1 MVDTQKGGE
10 RPRFRQ
16 DLVAE
21 LIEDSGKR
29 FVDVAD
35 PDSGHVFR
43 FYEVEYSLACAMD
56 GERDVT
62 GIVRWAQ
69 EDLGL
74 HTNPNEVRSVIGTLG
89 ELGFLEGAATAAARP
104 AQPAQP
110 VQPAAKA
117 AAANRWD
124 QPTAMGE
131 ADEYLGKGVVHA
143 SGAAAKSS
151 PSEDVELGHAGGMK
165 AAASD
170 LPKAPDFEL
179 GAPGT
184 VKPPPE
190 KTVGTQEIPLGSP
203 GRPPD
208 VSVDLSADVSVRP
221 DDVKEAVR
229 QSQVIRAPSVPQE
242 LLDSVAPVVSDKE
255 APPAKVETK
264 QAPKPVEAP
273 KPAPE
278 KRPERQAQRAKP
290 VEPLPPPK
298 APNAPAP
305 RVSPALLV
313 LLVLVVLGAGA
324 FAVWKL
330 ILQKSNDTD
339 KQSTQQP
346 APPPPPPAP
355 PPPPP
360 VESEKLASEQPPA
373 AELKAPGAGTLE
385 MIAANDSDVKA
396 GAVIAALVGHK
407 PIETEI
413 ANLTKDVDKRQGEV
427 AQAEKDRDAAEAAG
441 NKPGVTA
448 AEKKIDDRK
457 KALDATQ
464 AKLAAKTADLAKLVV
479 KAPSDGKVAA
489 VAKANAKVTAN
500 DVVAK
505 LTPPPVL
512 VTTFKTTSQPVTAD
526 ARVLLAVKGAEQKL
540 SCKVVA
546 VDNGTKIACPH
557 DAAPEGTEVTFA
569 GIDTSA
575 PKEEIDMGEGSGSA
589 AGSGSGSDKAEKTDK
604 APAKAPPP
612 APPPRPRPMPRP
624 TPKPPTPAVDKNA
637 GSAAAPAD
645 KPAGTDQPAGS
656 AAP

>member
-1 MVDTQKGGE
+1 MVDTQKGGD

-21 LIEDSGKR
+21 LIEDGGKR
-29 FVDVAD
+29 FIDVAD
-35 PDSGHVFR
+35 PDSGSVFR

-56 GERDVT
+56 GERDVA

-74 HTNPNEVRSVIGTLG
+74 HTNPNEVRSVMATLG
-89 ELGFLEGAATAAARP
+89 ELGFLDTAAAAR
-104 AQPAQP
+104 AAAQP
-110 VQPAAKA
+110 VEAPRTVTPSALKPP
-117 AAANRWD
+117 ANRWD

-131 ADEYLGKGVVHA
+131 ADDYLGKGVIHA
-143 SGAAAKSS
+143 SGAAAKS
-151 PSEDVELGHAGGMK
+151 PPADDVELGHAGGMR

-170 LPKAPDFEL
+170 LPKAPDLEL
-179 GAPGT
+179 GAPGA

-203 GRPPD
+203 GRPPEM
-208 VSVDLSADVSVRP
+208 SVDLSADMAVRP

-255 APPAKVETK
+255 TPPAKAEAK
-264 QAPKPVEAP
+264 PAPEAP

-278 KRPERQAQRAKP
+278 KRPEPRVEAKAKP
-290 VEPLPPPK
+290 PVEHVPAK
-298 APNAPAP
+298 APPAPAP
-305 RVSPALLV
+305 RVNPLLLI
-313 LLVLVVLGAGA
+313 LLVLVVIGAGA

-339 KQSTQQP
+339 KQSMQQP
-346 APPPPPPAP
+346 QPPPPPPAP
-355 PPPPP
+355 PPTPP
-360 VESEKLASEQPPA
+360 VESEKLASEQPPPD
-373 AELKAPGAGTLE
+373 ELKAPGPGTLD
-385 MIAANDSDVKA
+385 MIAANDSELKA
-396 GAVIAALVGHK
+396 GAVIASLVGHK

-413 ANLTKDVDKRQGEV
+413 ANLTKDIDKRQAEI
-427 AQAEKDRDAAEAAG
+427 AQVEKDRDAAEAAG

-448 AEKKIDDRK
+448 DEKKLEEHK
-457 KALDATQ
+457 KALEAAQT
-464 AKLAAKTADLAKLVV
+464 KLAAKTADLAKLVV
-479 KAPSDGKVAA
+479 KAPSDGKLTA
-489 VAKANAKVTAN
+489 VAKANARVTAN
-500 DVVAK
+500 EVVAK

-512 VTTFKTTSQPVTAD
+512 VTTFKLTSQPVTAD
-526 ARVLLAVKGAEQKL
+526 ARVLLAVRGSEQKL

-575 PKEEIDMGEGSGSA
+575 PKEEEIDMGSAAESGSGSA
-589 AGSGSGSDKAEKTDK
+589 EPKKTEK
-604 APAKAPPP
+604 APAKAPAP
-612 APPPRPRPMPRP
+612 APVRRPMPRP

-637 GSAAAPAD
+637 GSAAAPAN
-645 KPAGTDQPAGS
+645 KPAGGDQPAGS